1 MPTKDDLKYF
11 QAMPLALKIKF
22 SFQRMREWTREFG
35 GNGVYVSFS
44 GGKDSTV
51 LADLYAQ
58 FCKEWGYEMWLVFV
72 NTGLEYPEIQK
83 FVKWYAQHLRDKYG
97 ITVHLE
103 ILRPQMRFDEV
114 IKTNGYP
121 IISKEV
127 SNTIRGARESIKK
140 GVYSHRLCK
149 LGVEPDEYGG
159 LTDSGEHDYKAALAK
174 SKFRKNKYKPL
185 IDTDFLISER
195 CCDVMKK
202 APFKDFEKRTGKK
215 PLIATMTQESM
226 SRETAWLKNGCNA
239 FDSKRPS
246 SKPMSF
252 WTNQD
257 VLQYIKQNNIPIA
270 PVYGEVVYATEPEQM
285 RLEDFGVSVG
295 GTEPLVTT
303 GCSRTGC
310 IFCAFGCQEE
320 IGISRFQRLKETRP
334 RQYAYCIGG
343 GEYVDGIWQ
352 PNGQGLG
359 MGHVFDELNK
369 IYGDGFIKY

>member
-1 MPTKDDLKYF
+1 MPTKDDLRYF
-11 QAMPLALKIKF
+11 QSMPLEIKLGLT
-22 SFQRMREWTREFG
+22 RNRIREWVNHYG
-35 GNGVYVSFS
+35 VNGTYVSFS

-51 LADLYAQ
+51 LLHIVR
-58 FCKEWGYEMWLVFV
+58 EMYPEIEAVFV

-83 FVKWYAQHLRDKYG
+83 FVKTFDNV
-97 ITVHLE
+97 T
-103 ILRPQMRFDEV
+103 ILRPKMRFDEV

-127 SNTIRGARESIKK
+127 SNTIRGARESIRK

-174 SKFRKNKYKPL
+174 SKFRKSKYKPL
-185 IDTDFLISER
+185 LDTDFLISER

-215 PLIATMTQESM
+215 PLIATMAQESM

-257 VLQYIKQNNIPIA
+257 VLQYIKQHGIPIA
-270 PVYGEVVYATEPEQM
+270 TVYGDVEYETDPEQM
-285 RLEDFGVSVG
+285 RLEDYGVSVDG
-295 GTEPLVTT
+295 CEQLITT
-303 GCSRTGC
+303 GCDRTGC
-310 IFCAFGCQEE
+310 IFCAFGCH
-320 IGISRFQRLKETRP
+320 IKGDRRFQLLKETHP
-334 RQYAYCIGG
+334 RQYEYCIGG

-352 PNGQGLG
+352 PNKDGLG

-369 IYGDGFIKY
+369 IYGEGFIKY